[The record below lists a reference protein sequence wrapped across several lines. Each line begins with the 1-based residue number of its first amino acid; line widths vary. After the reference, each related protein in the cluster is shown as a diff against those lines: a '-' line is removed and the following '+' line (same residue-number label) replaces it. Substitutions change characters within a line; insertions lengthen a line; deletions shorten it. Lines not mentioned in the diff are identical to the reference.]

1 MRTARGWPGRPR
13 AGRAASW
20 LAACAVAVVG
30 PRLTAGAGA
39 AAPQHA
45 TRWLVAPLDVE
56 AASARTYWMG
66 EGVAVLL
73 SDRLEALGIEA
84 VSREDR
90 ADALEWLRL
99 PADVPLSRASYLRAA
114 GLLGA
119 SSVVFG
125 SVRAGDDRLEIRLR
139 RIDVEQGRQGG
150 EIAEEGPLLELPV
163 LGDRAARRLAQ
174 GAGIA
179 VPPGPAPEPAGSL
192 EGFEA
197 FVKALLTDRPQA
209 RIELLR
215 LAVEKAPGDVRARLA
230 LAETSLDMGDHEAAL
245 AAAAQVPDGAP
256 LAPRAR
262 FLAARALIEAG
273 RLEEAFGRLRALAD
287 ARADAAVFNNL
298 GVVQLRRGSPADTGR
313 ATWYL
318 TRAVEAEG
326 RDADTLFN
334 LGYAYWTAERDAR
347 ATIYWLREALRLNPA
362 DPETHVVLAA
372 ALEATGA
379 HVEAARERALAGLL
393 SARYENWDARAV
405 GDRVPRGLERLKDRL
420 ATDPARR
427 FPPRGPAAAWNEVST
442 APAGGNPTETA
453 AFHLERARRFLEQQR
468 ERDAEP
474 ELRRVLF
481 LLPYHAD
488 AHRLL
493 GEVCRRTGRLQE
505 AAAAFR
511 ISLWSE
517 ETTAAHVG
525 LGEVLADMQQW
536 EAARLEARRAL
547 ALAPG
552 SPEAR
557 RLLERIEGRPP
568 R

>member
-1 MRTARGWPGRPR
+1 VAP
-13 AGRAASW
+13 ALIVA
-20 LAACAVAVVG
+20 AVVSILW
-30 PRLTAGAGA
+30 PRLAAGAGV

-45 TRWLVAPLDVE
+45 LRWLVAPLDVE
-56 AASARTYWMG
+56 AASTRTYWMG

-73 SDRLEALGIEA
+73 SDRLESLGLEV

-90 ADALEWLRL
+90 TDVLEWLRL
-99 PADVPLSRASYLRAA
+99 PAGVPLSRASYLRAA

-125 SVRAGDDRLEIRLR
+125 SVRAGDDRVEIRLR
-139 RIDVEQGRQGG
+139 RVDAEQGRHGADM
-150 EIAEEGPLLELPV
+150 AEEGPLLELPA
-163 LGDRAARRLAQ
+163 LADRAARRLAQ
-174 GAGIA
+174 DAGIA
-179 VPPGPAPEPAGSL
+179 VPAGPAAAPAGSL
-192 EGFEA
+192 EAFEA
-197 FVKALLTDRPQA
+197 YVKALLTDRPQA
-209 RIELLR
+209 RVELLR
-215 LAVEKAPGDVRARLA
+215 LAVEKAPGDLRARLA
-230 LAETSLDMGDHEAAL
+230 LAETFLEMGDHEAAL

-262 FLAARALIEAG
+262 FLAARALIELG
-273 RLEEAFGRLRALAD
+273 RLDQAFARLRALAD
-287 ARADAAVFNNL
+287 ARADAAVLNNL
-298 GVVQLRRGSPADTGR
+298 GVVQLRRGSPAETGR

-347 ATIYWLREALRLNPA
+347 AAIYWLREALRLNPA
-362 DPETHVVLAA
+362 DPETHIVLAA

-393 SARYENWDARAV
+393 AARYENWDTRAA
-405 GDRVPRGLERLKDRL
+405 GDRVPRGLERLKDHL

-427 FPPRGPAAAWNEVST
+427 FPPRGPSAAWSEVST
-442 APAGGNPTETA
+442 AAASGNPAEIA

-468 ERDAEP
+468 DGDAEP

-493 GEVCRRTGRLQE
+493 GEICHRTGRLPE

-547 ALAPG
+547 TLDPG

-557 RLLERIEGRPP
+557 RLLERIEGQKP